1 MDNRTI
7 AVIIE
12 LFANKEMSLY
22 ELSVQTGVDKENV
35 LVGLRE
41 VNELLEREGYEPI
54 YFKGGLYQVPETLL
68 SYQREIF
75 EWLRSHEIYLSQEE
89 RQMLLYLYT
98 FIRKEFVSNNHFQD
112 LLGVSRNTVLA
123 DIKAVRNVCN
133 RFDIF
138 LAYTRS
144 DGYHLIGQE
153 ENKHRLALYAISSCL
168 RSSVGIW
175 AMDYL
180 LRAWQEKNHITN
192 LKQISQHL
200 CHFYQL
206 SALEDRLD
214 EFLYFLQYLSI
225 RKKRV
230 DKDITDIVSPFPQD
244 IVREL
249 WRGLETHQELS
260 ESWVAYLTHLLQGC
274 LEGQISGENDF
285 FHRLTL
291 EIVDEMERLSL
302 IEFKHRKELIQGLE
316 RHLIPAYAR
325 LTSRLVNVNAYTNVV
340 KKEHKDLFEIVKK
353 ALRPLENHLGFDV
366 PDSEVSYFVI
376 HFGGYIEAATDRSF
390 HYRALVVCPNGVSSS
405 LIVKEHLK
413 QLFPN
418 ICFSD
423 LHSLAYL
430 EGAIEDNY
438 DMIFSTIKLETQR
451 PFFLVPT
458 LMTLAQKRELFHLV
472 SEQFVNAGYVPIEI
486 ERLLSIIS
494 RYATVHREPALKY
507 ELVQFLNERI
517 PNGRERSPMLAEL
530 ITVDT
535 YRYTEQKL
543 SWMEAI
549 SLAAQ
554 PLVEQGKVEERYI
567 DAMIDKVK
575 NLGPFID
582 LGKGVAIPHARP
594 EDGVKEVGMS
604 MLSLKYPIHLLDDPT
619 HEISLLICIAAVDNH
634 THLRALSHLTAIL
647 RETTTIQQL
656 TYSKEFIEIAD
667 LLKGER

>member
-168 RSSVGIW
+168 QSSVGIW

-180 LRAWQEKNHITN
+180 LRAWQEKNHIIN

-530 ITVDT
+530 ITIDT

-656 TYSKEFIEIAD
+656 TDSKEFIEIAD
-667 LLKGER
+667 LLKEER